1 MSASATLQ
9 GVNETVETTGEERS
23 RRARALAR
31 VRAELRAR
39 LTPEHTRDATLTERL
54 TVSRLSWNSCVRL
67 NRYLEFFG
75 RLATLIYC
83 AFMVT
88 VVFGVNWR
96 AVVESS
102 FNSGKPVRGAI
113 ILVFVLPTLFF
124 VALRS
129 MTGWGRWRVQR
140 ELWRRDVAILTG
152 SGDAEAAGHSGPGS
166 HFRPPDDRP

>member
-1 MSASATLQ
+1 MAVSEAL
-9 GVNETVETTGEERS
+9 ETTSEERS
-23 RRARALAR
+23 RRARAIAWA
-31 VRAELRAR
+31 RAELRAR
-39 LTPEHTRDATLTERL
+39 LTPEHTRDATLSERL
-54 TVSRLSWNSCVRL
+54 TVARLSWNSCVRL

-75 RLATLIYC
+75 RLATVIYC
-83 AFMVT
+83 AFIVT

-102 FNSGKPVRGAI
+102 FNSGRPVRGAI

-140 ELWRRDVAILTG
+140 ELWRRDVAVLTG
-152 SGDAEAAGHSGPGS
+152 TDEGNDPERFGP
-166 HFRPPDDRP
+166 RPQIDPPGDRP